1 MDLPLNQKIQN
12 LKYELLYYLK
22 LLLDSLSLR
31 DEKR

>member
-22 LLLDSLSLR
+22 LLLDSLSLK